1 MSEDKMWRATNIN
14 FLGKVNQKV
23 FELSQQR
30 NQEVKEFN
38 RINDGLSELAKEL
51 NLGADWDSPETLARW
66 KKEAEERRN
75 GYKIKYHQLK
85 KSVKKNDAEGLCELG
100 LVCRD
105 LGEYKEA
112 YSYFEQSYKQ
122 GFIWALT
129 NLGSLYCF
137 GKGVEKNIKKAIALW
152 QEAGEQN
159 DAEACYKLSV
169 IYYDWDGIE
178 KDYDKALYWRKKE
191 SSLNTIRKL
200 FPPKMF
206 NQRVELTLS
215 NNEKVSGVLKNWF
228 FDTGFDIE
236 EFYSLSPNIDSPL
249 EDALGCW
256 NEYGKPKNESNI
268 QHKVLEMEK
277 HSKLK
282 NWFKKLKGE
291 EETGR
296 LFKKELEEKE
306 VKITLSN
313 KEKVSGLFRRWD
325 IDTGFGIRTVYIL
338 IPNIDSPDDDI
349 IGAWDENG
357 EYVSESKIKQDVLKI
372 KKGKTQN
379 DK

>member
-1 MSEDKMWRATNIN
+1 MSEDKMWKATNKDFIE
-14 FLGKVNQKV
+14 KVNQKT
-23 FELSQQR
+23 FELTQQR

-51 NLGADWDSPETLARW
+51 NLGADWDSPETFARW
-66 KKEAEERRN
+66 KKEAEEREN

-100 LVCRD
+100 VVCGY
-105 LGEYKEA
+105 LNKYKEA
-112 YSYFEQSYKQ
+112 YSCFEQSYKQ
-122 GFIWALT
+122 GAIWALT
-129 NLGSLYCF
+129 NLGRLYYF
-137 GKGVEKNIKKAIALW
+137 GEGVEKNIQKAIALW

-159 DAEACYKLSV
+159 EVGACHNLSV
-169 IYYDWDGIE
+169 IYYDGDGIE
-178 KDYDKALYWRKKE
+178 RDYDKALYWRKKE

-206 NQRVELTLS
+206 DQRVELTLS
-215 NNEKVSGVLKNWF
+215 NNEKVSGFLKNWF
-228 FDTGFDIE
+228 FDTGFGIE

-256 NEYGKPKNESNI
+256 NEYGKPKNESYI

-277 HSKLK
+277 QSKLK
-282 NWFKKLKGE
+282 HWFKKLKGE

-296 LFKKELEEKE
+296 VFKKEYEEKE
-306 VKITLSN
+306 VEITLSN

-325 IDTGFGIRTVYIL
+325 LDTGFGIRTVYIL
-338 IPNIDSPDDDI
+338 IPKTDSPEDNI
-349 IGAWDENG
+349 IGSWDENG

-372 KKGKTQN
+372 KKGKHN
-379 DK
+379 GK